1 MKNDKITWKN
11 LEKHHIRT
19 YHRKSLSETR
29 QFLELFNRITPLLNN
44 VNSTLKIVDVIQQTR
59 LMISDFI
66 LIFQQPQ
73 TKYKDLELDKMND
86 KMSDSFKRMK
96 TQAMDEYKKLMHDL
110 ECDEIEPN
118 DDLIFVK
125 YRLVRDRVRPQVL
138 IELDFNKFL

>member
-1 MKNDKITWKN
+1 M
-11 LEKHHIRT
+11 
-19 YHRKSLSETR
+19 SETGR
-29 QFLELFNRITPLLNN
+29 FQQLLNRLTPYLN
-44 VNSTLKIVDVIQQTR
+44 NAKSTLKIVDVIHQTK

-73 TKYKDLELDKMND
+73 TKYKDLELDEMND
-86 KMSDSFKRMK
+86 KMSESFKRMK

>member
-1 MKNDKITWKN
+1 M
-11 LEKHHIRT
+11 
-19 YHRKSLSETR
+19 SETGR
-29 QFLELFNRITPLLNN
+29 FQQLLNRLTPYLN
-44 VNSTLKIVDVIQQTR
+44 NAKSTLKIVDVIHQTK

-73 TKYKDLELDKMND
+73 TKYKDLELDEMND
-86 KMSDSFKRMK
+86 KMSESFKRMK
-96 TQAMDEYKKLMHDL
+96 SQAIDEYKKLMHDL

-125 YRLVRDRVRPQVL
+125 YRVVRDRVRPQVL